1 MIQEASAGSQLGT
14 ALRKGP
20 SEGTPLGICLSF
32 PLSNVVMV
40 PLFKVT
46 GKGVWPAPGS
56 LAISFRKGFPKY
68 IKQVEFV
75 ADKDL
80 AVRKSPS
87 S

>member
-20 SEGTPLGICLSF
+20 SEGTPLGVCHSF
-32 PLSNVVMV
+32 PLSNAVMV
-40 PLFKVT
+40 PLFRVT

-56 LAISFRKGFPKY
+56 LDISLLKGLPKY
-68 IKQVEFV
+68 TKQAEFV